1 MYRIIQGRGTG
12 KTSNLML
19 TAKANEAVFVCA
31 DPCAMRHK
39 AEAYGIVG
47 IEFISY
53 EDLMDDAPVCEN
65 IVIDELE
72 NFVKWIITNNKLVG
86 YSLTN
91 ED

>member
-1 MYRIIQGRGTG
+1 MYRIIGERNSG

-19 TAKANEAVFVCA
+19 TAKANDAVFVCA
-31 DPCAMRHK
+31 NPYAMKHK
-39 AEAYGIVG
+39 AEAYGIMG
-47 IEFISY
+47 IDFISY
-53 EDLMDDAPVCEN
+53 NELLEDSPVCEN

-72 NFVKWIITNNKLVG
+72 DFVKWIITNNKLVG

>member
-1 MYRIIQGRGTG
+1 MYRIIGERNSG

-19 TAKANEAVFVCA
+19 TAKANDAVFVCA
-31 DPCAMRHK
+31 NPYAMKHK
-39 AEAYGIVG
+39 AEAYGIMG
-47 IEFISY
+47 IDFISY
-53 EDLMDDAPVCEN
+53 NELLEDAPVCEN

-72 NFVKWIITNNKLVG
+72 DFVKWIITNNKLAG